1 MDMIIQLLTNFIVS
15 GAFAVIFN
23 VPQKNIL
30 QCCIV
35 GMVGR
40 FLHSSLINHNFDT
53 VQATL
58 IASFSIG
65 VISQLFAKIYKTP
78 VIVFSISGILP
89 LVPGS
94 LAYDAT
100 RNFVE
105 NHYNLGIQ
113 VAVKAIMTA
122 GSIAVGLVLSEAI
135 LQILKIRRKI
145 HLHGFH
151 E

>member
-1 MDMIIQLLTNFIVS
+1 MITQLWTNFIVS

-23 VPQKNIL
+23 VPKKSIL
-30 QCCIV
+30 QCCLV
-35 GMVGR
+35 GMLGR
-40 FLHSSLINHNFDT
+40 LLHSSLVNHHFDT
-53 VQATL
+53 VRATL
-58 IASFSIG
+58 IASFFIG
-65 VISQLFAKIYKTP
+65 AISQIFAKIYKTP
-78 VIVFSISGILP
+78 VIVFSISGIIP

-113 VAVKAIMTA
+113 VAVKALMTA
-122 GSIAVGLVLSEAI
+122 GAIAVGLVLSEAMN
-135 LQILKIRRKI
+135 QILKIKRKI
-145 HLHGFH
+145 HLPHFH

>member
-1 MDMIIQLLTNFIVS
+1 
-15 GAFAVIFN
+15 
-23 VPQKNIL
+23 
-30 QCCIV
+30 
-35 GMVGR
+35 MVGR

-135 LQILKIRRKI
+135 LQILKIRKKI

>member
-1 MDMIIQLLTNFIVS
+1 MITQVWTNFIVS

-23 VPQKNIL
+23 VPQKSIL
-30 QCCIV
+30 QCCLV
-35 GMVGR
+35 GMIGR
-40 FLHSSLINHNFDT
+40 LLHSSLVNHHFDT

-58 IASFSIG
+58 IASFFIG
-65 VISQLFAKIYKTP
+65 AISKIFAKIFKTP
-78 VIVFSISGILP
+78 VIVFSISGIIP
-89 LVPGS
+89 LVPGG
-94 LAYDAT
+94 LAYEAT

-122 GSIAVGLVLSEAI
+122 GAIAVGLVLSEAMN
-135 LQILKIRRKI
+135 QILKIKRKI
-145 HLHGFH
+145 HLPHFH